1 MVTLVT
7 GGNGFVASNI
17 VRVLAE
23 RGHRVVSLDISE
35 PDGMLMAYLQP
46 WRDRITFH
54 TADVLDLNALDEL
67 ACEHSIDKVVH
78 AVAYTPGSRGPVE
91 HDYSRSIV
99 EVNVMGTVNLLDLAR
114 RISVQRFLF
123 VSSGAVYEG
132 VTAPRPLNEETFVH
146 PKALYRISKYACER
160 IAERYRELHGLDT
173 VSVRLGGPYG
183 PMERVTG
190 YRANMSLLH
199 DWTGQAVRGEPIE
212 VMPQPPGDYT
222 YVLDIASGLATVL
235 DAPHLPHRLYNMA
248 RGVATPTSR
257 VVDALREA
265 YPAAK
270 FVEPVPPD
278 PASDETP
285 HVDVSRMREDF
296 GFEATTDVLSGLK
309 DYFKWRAESGYT
321 G

>member
-35 PDGMLMAYLQP
+35 PDGMLKAYLQP

-54 TADVLDLNALDEL
+54 TTDVLDLNALDEL

-183 PMERVTG
+183 PMERITG

-222 YVLDIASGLATVL
+222 YVLDIASGLAAVL
-235 DAPHLPHRLYNMA
+235 DAPHLPHRLYNLA

-257 VVDALREA
+257 VVDAIREA
-265 YPAAK
+265 YPAVK

-309 DYFKWRAESGYT
+309 DYFKWRAESGYM